1 MDGLQPSAVA
11 AEPFHSEHVA
21 SPPQGRRIVI
31 IGPSGRAISRLRG
44 ALIRDVLSR
53 GHSVLALAPQM
64 SSQDAQSLIALGA
77 EAASFALKPEKFSLW
92 PGRVVV
98 RALAE
103 QLKVWRADA
112 VLIFGQSI
120 VPLAGRAARIAK
132 TKTTVLMVSE
142 LSGGAVSGA
151 LARAIKSADKVV
163 SHNRDDHRALSA
175 SAAAGGEH
183 KFLRVAGAGA
193 DLAGMAALPLPDF
206 DNGVVFLMA
215 ARLDKEKG
223 ARDFCEAAT
232 IARNEGLNARFLLAG
247 PDGTGDG
254 ALAPQDLSVFA
265 GSVECLGDAADI
277 RAVLQRAH
285 VFVAPSYVEGMP
297 HAVQQAMAAGR
308 PVIVSD
314 VAGSRETAD
323 EFVNG
328 IVVPPRN
335 IAALAGAFRRMVKS
349 KELIAAM
356 GRASRVKAERN
367 FDVAAVNRD
376 LRAALGLA

>member
-1 MDGLQPSAVA
+1 MGGLQPGAVA
-11 AEPFHSEHVA
+11 MELLHSEHAATLPV
-21 SPPQGRRIVI
+21 GRRIVI

-44 ALIRDVLSR
+44 ALISDVLSR

-77 EAASFALKPEKFSLW
+77 EAASFAVKPDKFSLW

-103 QLKVWRADA
+103 LLKAWRADA
-112 VLIFGQSI
+112 VLIFGQPI
-120 VPLAGRAARIAK
+120 VPLASGAARIAGI
-132 TKTTVLMVSE
+132 KTTVLMVSE
-142 LSGGAVSGA
+142 LNSGAVSGA
-151 LARAIKSADKVV
+151 LARAIKAADRVV
-163 SHNRDDHRALSA
+163 AHNRDDHRVLEA
-175 SAAAGGEH
+175 SAPAGSAR

-193 DLAGMAALPLPDF
+193 DLVGLANIPLPGF

-223 ARDFCEAAT
+223 ARAFCEAAT

-247 PDGTGDG
+247 PDGTGEG
-254 ALAPQDLSVFA
+254 ALSPQDLSVFA
-265 GSVECLGDAADI
+265 ANVEFLGDAADM
-277 RAVLQRAH
+277 RPVLQRAH
-285 VFVAPSYVEGMP
+285 VFVSPSYAEGMP

-308 PVIVSD
+308 PLIVSD
-314 VAGSRETAD
+314 IAGSRETAD

-328 IVVPPRN
+328 IVVPARN
-335 IAALAGAFRRMVKS
+335 TAALAEAFRRMVKS
-349 KELIAAM
+349 KELIATM

-367 FDVAAVNRD
+367 FDVGAVNRG

>member
-1 MDGLQPSAVA
+1 MDGLQPGTA
-11 AEPFHSEHVA
+11 AMEAFHSEFA
-21 SPPQGRRIVI
+21 ATPPDGRRIVI

-44 ALIRDVLSR
+44 ALIRDVIGR
-53 GHSVLALAPQM
+53 GHSLLALAPQM
-64 SSQDAQSLIALGA
+64 GSQDAQSLIALGA
-77 EAASFALKPEKFSLW
+77 EAASFALKPAKFSLW
-92 PGRVVV
+92 PRRVVV
-98 RALAE
+98 QALSE
-103 QLKVWRADA
+103 LLKTWRTDA
-112 VLIFGQSI
+112 VLIFGQPI
-120 VPLAGRAARIAK
+120 VPLACRAARIAGI
-132 TKTTVLMVSE
+132 KTTVLIVSE
-142 LSGGAVSGA
+142 LGGGAVSGA
-151 LARAIKSADKVV
+151 LARAIGSAGKVV
-163 SHNRDDHRALSA
+163 AHNRDDHRALGS
-175 SAAAGGEH
+175 SSPAGEPG

-193 DLAGMAALPLPDF
+193 DLAALANIPLPGF

-232 IARNEGLNARFLLAG
+232 IARNEGLKARFLLAG
-247 PDGTGDG
+247 PDGTGEG
-254 ALAPQDLSVFA
+254 ALSPQDLNMFA
-265 GSVECLGDAADI
+265 ANVEFLGDAADI
-277 RAVLQRAH
+277 RSVLQRAH
-285 VFVAPSYVEGMP
+285 VFVSPSYAEGMP

-328 IVVPPRN
+328 IIVPVSN
-335 IAALAGAFRRMVKS
+335 TAALAEAFHRMVKS